1 MKYSR
6 LLSGLLTVLFLILV
20 YFAWGAFSKYRN
32 DSSSSELALRLT
44 QNALS
49 SADAG
54 ELNSYAHPAWAR
66 QMPAQNMQRYIDRYV
81 NRLGSFQGMTAIT
94 GSSDSPRLLMPGLT
108 ITASYIIDLRMENQ
122 AVSVFVD
129 LVKERGRWW
138 ITRFRVNAPP
148 PES

>member
-6 LLSGLLTVLFLILV
+6 LLSSLLTVLFLILV

-54 ELNSYAHPAWAR
+54 ELNSYAHP
-66 QMPAQNMQRYIDRYV
+66 D
-81 NRLGSFQGMTAIT
+81 
-94 GSSDSPRLLMPGLT
+94 
-108 ITASYIIDLRMENQ
+108 
-122 AVSVFVD
+122 
-129 LVKERGRWW
+129 
-138 ITRFRVNAPP
+138 
-148 PES
+148 